1 MVKNER
7 GIALATTLVIMTVV
21 SGLIAGIIFVGTQE
35 QRVADN
41 TRNAEQAFGAAETG
55 VYEVLRAWSP
65 TKMSSHGLVGTD
77 SILIAPSNPITSIGP
92 ILAVPGIR
100 EALRETAARVVAVSP
115 IIGNAAVSGPA
126 ARLMASQNL
135 PASIAGIADSYADFL
150 DTLIVHDSDAETA
163 QALSSIGVE
172 FASTDILM
180 RTTEDRLRIANS
192 ALVCALPDNAAVKVA
207 S

>member
-77 SILIAPSNPITSIGP
+77 SILIADSLSPQKSGRYSVQAERRP
-92 ILAVPGIR
+92 VPHRRHRQGFAGA
-100 EALRETAARVVAVSP
+100 AL
-115 IIGNAAVSGPA
+115 
-126 ARLMASQNL
+126 
-135 PASIAGIADSYADFL
+135 
-150 DTLIVHDSDAETA
+150 
-163 QALSSIGVE
+163 
-172 FASTDILM
+172 
-180 RTTEDRLRIANS
+180 DRPR
-192 ALVCALPDNAAVKVA
+192 
-207 S
+207 